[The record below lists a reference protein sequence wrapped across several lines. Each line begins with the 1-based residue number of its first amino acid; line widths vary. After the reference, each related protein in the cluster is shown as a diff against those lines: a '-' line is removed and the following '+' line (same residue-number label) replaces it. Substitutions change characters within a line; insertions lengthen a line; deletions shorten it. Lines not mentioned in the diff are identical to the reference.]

1 MNEFCEFCGADMPEG
16 AEQVNFAA
24 VSMALALVESFQITV
39 EFPDVDFVP
48 FFAERC
54 RQLFGGS
61 LEPAEYSYSY
71 DEEYWHGG
79 FSSHEDAL
87 AEGLSDL
94 CEERT
99 TIYTAR
105 TVRRDVDADDY
116 EGDGYPIDTY
126 DVREHDVPE
135 DEEPQAMGH
144 LCSFVEIDGVRLCRH
159 CGQTHESQMV
169 GAEQIRAVLE
179 KFRR

>member
-61 LEPAEYSYSY
+61 LEPDEYSYSY

-79 FSSHEDAL
+79 FSSHEEAL
-87 AEGLSDL
+87 AEGLSDT
-94 CEERT
+94 CEERS

-105 TVRRDVDADDY
+105 TVQRDDEDYGDPEDYGFSYFVD
-116 EGDGYPIDTY
+116 TH
-126 DVREHDVPE
+126 DVREHDVPH
-135 DEEPQAMGH
+135 D
-144 LCSFVEIDGVRLCRH
+144 D
-159 CGQTHESQMV
+159 T
-169 GAEQIRAVLE
+169 
-179 KFRR
+179 

>member
-1 MNEFCEFCGADMPEG
+1 MNEFCKVPPAGWRCTRGYEHEG
-16 AEQVNFAA
+16 PCAA
-24 VSMALALVESFQITV
+24 V
-39 EFPDVDFVP
+39 
-48 FFAERC
+48 
-54 RQLFGGS
+54 
-61 LEPAEYSYSY
+61 PAEYSYSY

-94 CEERT
+94 CEERS

-126 DVREHDVPE
+126 DIREHDVP
-135 DEEPQAMGH
+135 D
-144 LCSFVEIDGVRLCRH
+144 DD
-159 CGQTHESQMV
+159 T
-169 GAEQIRAVLE
+169 
-179 KFRR
+179 

>member
-1 MNEFCEFCGADMPEG
+1 MSNICWTCLNREACNEPSDCTQCADWSTS
-16 AEQVNFAA
+16 VDFAA
-24 VSMALALVESFQITV
+24 VSMALALLESFQITV

-61 LEPAEYSYSY
+61 LEPDEYSYSY

-87 AEGLSDL
+87 AEGLSDI
-94 CEERT
+94 CEERS

-105 TVRRDVDADDY
+105 TVRCENDEECD
-116 EGDGYPIDTY
+116 DGYPIDTY
-126 DVREHDVPE
+126 DVREHDVPH
-135 DEEPQAMGH
+135 DDT
-144 LCSFVEIDGVRLCRH
+144 L
-159 CGQTHESQMV
+159 
-169 GAEQIRAVLE
+169 
-179 KFRR
+179 